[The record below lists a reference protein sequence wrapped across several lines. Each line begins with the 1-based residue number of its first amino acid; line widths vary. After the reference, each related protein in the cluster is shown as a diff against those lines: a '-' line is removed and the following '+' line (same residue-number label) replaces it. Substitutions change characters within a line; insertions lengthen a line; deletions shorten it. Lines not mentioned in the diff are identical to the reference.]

1 MKAALN
7 PSIKGEQNDHEFDA
21 YEERIV
27 TGGRTMF
34 LRKILA
40 GALIAAGLIGAVL
53 FGGTEDRVA
62 EATVGFNNPLCFPAD
77 AKGQLA
83 QL

>member
-1 MKAALN
+1 
-7 PSIKGEQNDHEFDA
+7 
-21 YEERIV
+21 
-27 TGGRTMF
+27 MF